1 MPNIVIR
8 SFDSQYD
15 PRTSSI
21 QRAFLTM
28 GEDCLVLDW
37 SNEPPLKGIV
47 RFPRQRRFSQ
57 GPKQLI
63 SHLKFNQWLYRSLS
77 REKPKIVVCIDVE
90 TSIGPIFY
98 KLIQTIKKKKTT
110 IVLDV
115 ADSLT
120 SKSQNPLFRAPAY
133 ITEKLAIACSDIVV
147 FPSIA
152 RVPSRYKNKFQI
164 IQNVFLSRSLVSE
177 LRPLK
182 KEKNSIFYGG
192 LLLKDRG
199 IDKLL
204 SLATSLDFQ
213 VIVAGYG
220 ELEEKVTS
228 FAAQNSKITFVGKLD
243 FMKMAS
249 LRANCEFSWCWYD
262 QSVSGNRNHASGKIL
277 ESIQLGSIP
286 ISNVLPTSLSSLGV
300 NLEKRVLFV
309 TEDNLIEQILNC
321 ERETPEE
328 MDMTSMKTTEERYAL
343 LLEGIR
349 V

>member
-1 MPNIVIR
+1 MPYFVIR
-8 SFDSQYD
+8 SLDSQYD

-21 QRAFLTM
+21 QRAILTV
-28 GEDCLVLDW
+28 GEDCLVHDW
-37 SNEPPLKGIV
+37 SNESPLKGIV
-47 RFPRQRRFSQ
+47 RFPHQRRFGQ

-63 SHLKFNQWLYRSLS
+63 SHLRFNQWLYKSLA
-77 REKPKIVVCIDVE
+77 REKPKTVVCIDVE
-90 TSIGPIFY
+90 TFIGPIVY
-98 KLIQTIKKKKTT
+98 KLIHGIKKKKIV
-110 IVLDV
+110 IVLDL
-115 ADSLT
+115 ADPLT
-120 SKSQNPLFRAPAY
+120 SKSQNPLFKALAY
-133 ITEKLAIACSDIVV
+133 FAEKLAIACSDIVV
-147 FPSIA
+147 FPSIT
-152 RVPSRYKNKFQI
+152 RVPSRHKDKFRI
-164 IQNVFLSRSLVSE
+164 IENVFLSHSLVSA

-204 SLATSLDFQ
+204 ALASFHDFQ
-213 VIVAGYG
+213 VIIAGYG

-228 FAAQNSKITFVGKLD
+228 FAAQNSKITFFGKLD

-262 QSVSGNRNHASGKIL
+262 QNVSGNRNHASGKIL

-286 ISNVLPTSLSSLGV
+286 VSNVLPESLSSLGV
-300 NLEKRVLFV
+300 NLDEKILFV
-309 TEDNLIEQILNC
+309 TEDNLIERILNF
-321 ERETPEE
+321 RRDTPEE
-328 MDMTSMKTTEERYAL
+328 LDMTSIKTTEERYAS